1 MARKAKGE
9 VVPREWK
16 SGRGFAL
23 RLTAYGKRH
32 YLTLGLERDGWTRER
47 AGIELD
53 NIMADVRRGIWVAP
67 EKPGRRPEAL
77 AASEAGEVEKV
88 LFPAFA
94 GGLLRSRKGR
104 HSDRHHGYLEW
115 GLKHLEPFF
124 ATVTPAQIDAEMV
137 DAYAAAKLAEGREL
151 AEAIERGRPLRDG
164 RGMVRKPLSPV
175 SINKTIDV
183 LAWVLGFAVEYRKRT
198 GVTENVAAGKK
209 RRVGEPPRRPVH
221 LDSAEQIEAILDAA
235 EELDGD
241 LRFSLTERRVIVATF
256 IFSGPRDIEIG
267 HMLWRDVDLANG
279 RIMVG
284 RSKTQAGLREVAM
297 LPIERDVLAA
307 HKASSPHTDPD
318 DLVCP
323 TSDGTVRSRKNL
335 CAGVVAPVL
344 RRADELLV
352 ARGHVPLPK
361 GVSPHKLRHTFASI
375 LIATGVDVASVK
387 EQLGHTDAKFTL
399 NVYTH
404 MMARSPE
411 ERARLRALVEGERE
425 GHEPAPAR
433 LGWRA
438 FEAPILRVLAAA
450 PGGRARRRAVIR
462 ALAEEMD
469 GRLGEADRADY
480 RGAPRWHVD
489 ADLARRHMRERGL
502 LRKTRKQGVWALG
515 EAAAGR
521 IGALRP
527 LPARPDLALPDTDG
541 TEHEEALVA

>member
-23 RLTAYGKRH
+23 RLTAYGRRH
-32 YLTLGLERDGWTRER
+32 YLTLGLECEGWTRER
-47 AGIELD
+47 AEIELE

-67 EKPGRRPEAL
+67 EKPRRRPEAL
-77 AASEAGEVEKV
+77 GVSEGEEDV

-94 GGLLRSRKGR
+94 RGLLRSRKG
-104 HSDRHHGYLEW
+104 HHTEKHHAYLEW

-124 ATVTPAQIDAEMV
+124 AAVTPAQIDAEMV
-137 DAYAAAKLAEGREL
+137 DAYAAAKLVEAGEL
-151 AEAIERGRPLRDG
+151 AEAIEEGRARRDA
-164 RGMVRKPLSPV
+164 RGMLPRPLSPV
-175 SINKTIDV
+175 SINKTIEI
-183 LAWVLGFAVEYRKRT
+183 LAWILGFAVEYRKRT

-209 RRVGEPPRRPVH
+209 RRIGEPPRRAVH
-221 LDSAEQIEAILDAA
+221 LDTAAQIEALLDAA
-235 EELDGD
+235 EELDRD
-241 LRFSLTERRVIVATF
+241 RRRPLTQRKAIVATF
-256 IFSGPRDIEIG
+256 IFAGPRDIEIG
-267 HMLWRDVDLANG
+267 HMVWRDADLANG
-279 RIMVG
+279 RSLVG

-297 LPIERDVLAA
+297 LPIERDIMAA
-307 HKASSPHTDPD
+307 HKAASPRTGPD
-318 DLVCP
+318 DLVFP
-323 TSDGTVRSRKNL
+323 TANGTVRNKDNL
-335 CAGVVAPVL
+335 RAAVLAPVL
-344 RRADELLV
+344 RRADDLLI

-404 MMARSPE
+404 MMARSPG

-425 GHEPAPAR
+425 GHELAPAR

-438 FEAPILRVLAAA
+438 FEVPILRVLAAA
-450 PGGRARRRAVIR
+450 PGGRAKRREVLL

-469 GRLGEADRADY
+469 GHLGIADRAVY

-502 LRKTRKQGVWALG
+502 LAKTRKQGVWALG
-515 EAAAGR
+515 EAAGPTEVP
-521 IGALRP
+521 RP
-527 LPARPDLALPDTDG
+527 VPAPSPVDLPDTER
-541 TEHEEALVA
+541 TEHEEVLVA